1 MVSAFD
7 EAKKLIQLL
16 NRKRND
22 EQFDYLF
29 SRAETIAERLEV
41 DLKPKRRVGRQ
52 FHRENAVPDTSPVK
66 HLRIN
71 MCFSVIDHVISK
83 MERRFPDDLYNHMTG
98 YYLMPKNLRNLTPY
112 ATELLSV
119 AFDADRPCKGNFSVE
134 IERWRHNVDDN
145 PVHQNIPGLQSALA
159 DKDLNPN
166 IHTIFILLIFLPVTS
181 VCCARSFSAL
191 RRHKTWVRSTMTG
204 ERLCGLAMLHS
215 HRSMAVNRGKILRR
229 YDASGHRKIGRFF
242 YGQLRHVQI
251 LIPLTIT

>member
-52 FHRENAVPDTSPVK
+52 IHRENAVPDTSPVK

-98 YYLMPKNLRNLTPY
+98 YYLIPKNLRNLTPECY
-112 ATELLSV
+112 
-119 AFDADRPCKGNFSVE
+119 
-134 IERWRHNVDDN
+134 
-145 PVHQNIPGLQSALA
+145 
-159 DKDLNPN
+159 
-166 IHTIFILLIFLPVTS
+166 
-181 VCCARSFSAL
+181 
-191 RRHKTWVRSTMTG
+191 
-204 ERLCGLAMLHS
+204 
-215 HRSMAVNRGKILRR
+215 
-229 YDASGHRKIGRFF
+229 
-242 YGQLRHVQI
+242 
-251 LIPLTIT
+251 